1 MKEHKQTT
9 LHVKEAQI
17 ISMWSISFVIAVRDI
32 IILKKIGGISVGKN

>member
-17 ISMWSISFVIAVRDI
+17 ISMWSIFFVIAVRDI
-32 IILKKIGGISVGKN
+32 VVLKKIGGISVGKN